1 MGMACGTHGS
11 DGNAYQQ
18 QDLRGLRHR
27 WKENVKKV
35 LKETRHKYGNG
46 TSNSIKLQEFDQ
58 LVTINSQGLCCI
70 ELVHQHGFLMS
81 SRS

>member
-27 WKENVKKV
+27 WEENVKKV
-35 LKETRHKYGNG
+35 LKETRHEFDNG
-46 TSNSIKLQEFDQ
+46 TSNSIKLQESDQ
-58 LVTINSQGLCCI
+58 LATLTSQGLCCI
-70 ELVHQHGFLMS
+70 ELVHQLGFIMS
-81 SRS
+81 SES